1 MELGSILNTTRKSGV
16 YSQGAR
22 LGAPSVGGKLLRGNI
37 RDEGDSGSPG
47 LTGFLL
53 KAAKGD
59 QTSGHQRLMEVEE
72 SNQVSK

>member
-1 MELGSILNTTRKSGV
+1 M
-16 YSQGAR
+16 
-22 LGAPSVGGKLLRGNI
+22 GGKLLRGNI